1 MKLIKMKCENCGAT
15 LEVNKDLE
23 KIHCNFCG
31 AELLIDDDA
40 TKLKRFEDVKLKSR
54 KANHEQ
60 SLKERND
67 LLEQEVKEKQIKEDL
82 NSVDNFKK
90 SKLSKVL
97 LVFFAIAIL
106 FFFVGSGFLVKFL
119 TIVQALLFIGA
130 WLMGMGILKEPFR
143 GVRVIATILAFVLIV
158 PIIGTGGG
166 SSDESEK
173 IVWNN
178 MVMNDILPKPTGK
191 KGKIFSNSDET
202 LHIYIHKQSR
212 EDYNKYVELCKKN
225 GFTIESKN
233 DTDSY
238 DAFNEKGYKLHIRY
252 SDYSEEYEI
261 DLDAPIKM
269 KENVWP
275 DSVLANMLPKPN
287 STSGKVESDT
297 EKYFVYYAA
306 NTSQEQFNDY
316 IDKLKVAGF
325 NVDYGKSDKYY
336 NANNKKGYS
345 VKASYEGFNII
356 RISIEV
362 PEEKEEVV
370 TENDKKEEQVSKPT
384 NNQMR
389 PDFKKAMDS
398 YEEFMNEYVEF
409 MKKYSKSDSTDLSI
423 LKDYT
428 QMLSKYEKF
437 SKDFENW
444 EDEDLN
450 DKEAK
455 YYIEVQTRVNKKLLT
470 LE

>member
-1 MKLIKMKCENCGAT
+1 MKLIQMKCENCGAI
-15 LEVNKDLE
+15 LDVNEDLE
-23 KIHCNFCG
+23 KIRCNYCG
-31 AELLIDDDA
+31 AELLIDDEA
-40 TKLKRFEDVKLKSR
+40 TKLKRFEDAKLNSR

-67 LLEQEVKEKQIKEDL
+67 LLEQEVKEKQVKEDL

-90 SKLSKVL
+90 SKISKVL

-166 SSDESEK
+166 SSDKSEK
-173 IVWNN
+173 IVWND
-178 MVMNDILPKPTGK
+178 MVLNDVLPKPTGK
-191 KGKIFSNSDET
+191 KGEILLNSDEI
-202 LHIYIHKQSR
+202 LNVYIHKQSK
-212 EDYNKYVELCKKN
+212 EDYSEYVELCKKN

-261 DLDAPIKM
+261 DLDAPIKT

-275 DSVLANMLPKPN
+275 NSALASMLPKPN
-287 STSGKVESDT
+287 SISGKVESDT
-297 EKYFVYYAA
+297 EKYFIYYAA
-306 NTSQEQFNDY
+306 NTSQEEFNDY
-316 IDKLKVAGF
+316 IDKLKGVGF
-325 NVDYGKSDKYY
+325 NIDYDKSDDYY
-336 NANNKKGYS
+336 SASNKEGYS
-345 VKASYEGFNII
+345 VKVSYEGFNTIKI
-356 RISIEV
+356 FIEV

-370 TENDKKEEQVSKPT
+370 TENDKKEEQTSKPS

-389 PDFKKAMDS
+389 SDFKKTMDS

-409 MKKYSKSDSTDLSI
+409 MKKYSKSDGTDLSL
-423 LKDYT
+423 LKDYN
-428 QMLSKYEKF
+428 QMLSKYEKL

-444 EDEDLN
+444 GDEDLN
-450 DKEAK
+450 EKETK
-455 YYIEVQTRVNKKLLT
+455 YYIEVQTRVNEKLLT
-470 LE
+470 IE